1 MVRKLVTRK
10 SPQYRRSVKAKHNS
24 KYRFSE
30 FAVASDQGFEK
41 ILAGLPLTSYRA
53 GDTVLSAGTKSGRLL
68 ILKSGSVA
76 ILKDSIEI
84 AKVEEPGAVFGEL
97 SALLDM
103 PHTADVCALTDSQFH
118 VGDAALLGKDPAA
131 LLEVAR
137 ILARRIVAANKS
149 VVELKSQIHAGRSPS
164 VLEKLLRKVE
174 EVLSVGGASFE
185 T

>member
-1 MVRKLVTRK
+1 VTETCHIK
-10 SPQYRRSVKAKHNS
+10 ITTVSSPGQSEAQIQYQS
-24 KYRFSE
+24 SE
-30 FAVASDQGFEK
+30 FAVASDQGFGK
-41 ILAGLPLTSYRA
+41 ILASLPLTTFRA

-68 ILKSGSVA
+68 VLKSGAVT

-97 SALLDM
+97 SALLDV
-103 PHTADVCALTDSQFH
+103 PHTADVRALTDSQFH
-118 VGDAALLGKDPAA
+118 VADAALLGKGPAA

-149 VVELKSQIHAGRSPS
+149 VVELRSQIQAGRSPS
-164 VLEKLLRKVE
+164 VLGKLLEKVE

>member
-1 MVRKLVTRK
+1 M
-10 SPQYRRSVKAKHNS
+10 SSG
-24 KYRFSE
+24 E
-30 FAVASDQGFEK
+30 GFGKVLES
-41 ILAGLPLTSYRA
+41 LPLATFDA
-53 GDTVLSAGTKSGRLL
+53 GETVMSAGTKSGRLL

-84 AKVEEPGAVFGEL
+84 ARVDEAGAVFGEL

-103 PHTADVCALTDSQFH
+103 PHTADVRTLTNSQFH
-118 VGDAALLGKDPAA
+118 VADAALLGKDPAA

-137 ILARRIVAANKS
+137 ILARRIVTANKS
-149 VVELKSQIHAGRSPS
+149 VVELKTQIQVGSPPG
-164 VLEKLLRKVE
+164 VLSKILKRVE